1 MGKHNETGRSGE
13 RMAEEYLVSK
23 GFAVLH
29 RNWRT
34 ARKEVDLI
42 TLENE
47 ELVFVEIKTR
57 GGLGYGF
64 PEESVTLA
72 KQNHLRAAAEVFLEQ
87 HPQYRTARFD
97 VVSIMLRNG
106 AIEDLLHLRDAF

>member
-13 RMAEEYLVSK
+13 RIAEEYLLSK

-29 RNWRT
+29 RNWR
-34 ARKEVDLI
+34 AAHKEVDLI
-42 TLENE
+42 TVEGS

-57 GGLGYGF
+57 GGTAYGF
-64 PEESVTLA
+64 PEEAVTPA
-72 KQNHLRAAAEVFLEQ
+72 KQAHLRAAAEAFMER
-87 HPQYRTARFD
+87 HPQYINARFD